1 MKKRNLANLIIF
13 LNALLIYF
21 ALVSLSV
28 RSFHSCWDL
37 YPGDPYGFCET
48 EKEFFLKVIR
58 RGSIYWTAISFL
70 MLIIF
75 LAVKE
80 SKDDRPKKTYIEQK
94 TIMRQQEVIVS
105 PSRSTPAYPNFCPEC
120 GSKIREVDQKF
131 CINCGKELSDII

>member
-1 MKKRNLANLIIF
+1 MKKKNLANLIIF
-13 LNALLIYF
+13 LNAFLIYF

-37 YPGDPYGFCET
+37 YPGNPYGFCET

-58 RGSIYWTAISFL
+58 RGSLYWTTISVF

-80 SKDDRPKKTYIEQK
+80 SKSESPKKTYILQK
-94 TIMRQQEVIVS
+94 PIIEQQEIIAL
-105 PSRSTPAYPNFCPEC
+105 PSRSTPAYPNFCPDC
-120 GSKIREVDQKF
+120 GSKIGSINQKF
-131 CINCGKELSDII
+131 CVNCGKQL